1 MARVTVEDC
10 LKNVDSRFTLVHLA
24 VRRVL
29 QVRGGAPPT
38 AENVKGN
45 KEVVMALREIA
56 ANAITVDNIRQIEE
70 SRPTLIEA
78 PAPAVDLAATAELRE
93 ILDEATAF
101 SPAAEFEGAGEVVD
115 QDSDQGLDLEK
126 GSDQDPDD
134 SQDMDLDE
142 DQDED
147 DFTGPVDED

>member
-29 QVRGGAPPT
+29 QLRGGAPLML
-38 AENVKGN
+38 ENIKSN

-56 ANAITVDNIRQIEE
+56 ANKITVDTIRQIDEI
-70 SRPTLIEA
+70 RPVPVEPAA
-78 PAPAVDLAATAELRE
+78 PEREIARVELKE

-101 SPAAEFEGAGEVVD
+101 SPSIEFEEPGEFLEPDQEQD
-115 QDSDQGLDLEK
+115 QDTEG
-126 GSDQDPDD
+126 
-134 SQDMDLDE
+134 DE
-142 DQDED
+142 
-147 DFTGPVDED
+147 V